1 MTGPPTALLPAADK
15 SLADVQVLVEGL
27 DGKAA
32 AGTAQQIHDLYQSY
46 LDQAARNA
54 KGTTPCCRC

>member
-1 MTGPPTALLPAADK
+1 
-15 SLADVQVLVEGL
+15 VRVLVEGL

-32 AGTAQQIHDLYQSY
+32 AGTPAQIHDLYQSY